1 MPSYSTPRAPCRDTH
16 DGASDAPEP
25 MIGYEAAL
33 PYLLSGHDG
42 ARWGSDGHVHDAPLS
57 YSATRASPMG
67 AADPDF

>member
-1 MPSYSTPRAPCRDTH
+1 MPSYPTPRAPCRDTH

-42 ARWGSDGHVHDAPLS
+42 ACWSIGERRHDAPLS
-57 YSATRASPMG
+57 YSETRSSPMG
-67 AADPDF
+67 EVDLGF